1 MRELS
6 FQNIT
11 TDFINDPV
19 FIEKNIEVAILRLDK
34 IHPVISGNK
43 WFKLQL
49 YIEEAKRLQK
59 KTIVTYGGAWSNHI
73 IAAAAA
79 CKDNDF
85 NSIGIIRGEK
95 PAKISTTLF
104 YAQGFGMILFY
115 TSRDDFKNKKVPEAV
130 TGEDLYVI
138 PEGGYGMLGANGAAT
153 ILNHCEKK
161 YFSHFCCAVGT
172 GTMMAGLIQSTSK
185 DQQVTGISVMKNNNE
200 LEIKIKS
207 LLQAEKQFRLF
218 HEYHFGGY
226 AKYTP
231 ELITFMNNF
240 YKQTNIPL
248 DFVYTGKLIFAVF
261 DLVQQNFFPPKSK
274 LLLIHSGGLQ
284 GNASLEKG
292 TLIY

>member
-153 ILNHCEKK
+153 ILNHCKKK